1 MCKEALKESRILV
14 RNTKYNKVIV
24 NMKKNLLPQVFHMA
38 KAGGETVVVCNHN
51 RRIQWL
57 EIQNENRVAIET
69 RFRLHN

>member
-1 MCKEALKESRILV
+1 MLQPIHLARKGSLMCKEALKESRILV

-51 RRIQWL
+51 RRIQ
-57 EIQNENRVAIET
+57 
-69 RFRLHN
+69 